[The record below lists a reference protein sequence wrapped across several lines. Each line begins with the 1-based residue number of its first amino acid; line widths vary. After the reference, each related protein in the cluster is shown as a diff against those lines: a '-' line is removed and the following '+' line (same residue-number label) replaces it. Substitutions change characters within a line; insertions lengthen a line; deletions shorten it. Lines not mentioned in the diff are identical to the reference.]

1 MEHDEITEKITS
13 LRQDATAWQVGC
25 AYKVYNTIGFGFLE
39 SVYAEGPP
47 LEEEVLTDRTARGG
61 PDSRGSETY
70 FLCRNVILPLERS

>member
-1 MEHDEITEKITS
+1 VHT
-13 LRQDATAWQVGC
+13 
-25 AYKVYNTIGFGFLE
+25 KVYNTIGFGFLE

-70 FLCRNVILPLERS
+70 SGKL